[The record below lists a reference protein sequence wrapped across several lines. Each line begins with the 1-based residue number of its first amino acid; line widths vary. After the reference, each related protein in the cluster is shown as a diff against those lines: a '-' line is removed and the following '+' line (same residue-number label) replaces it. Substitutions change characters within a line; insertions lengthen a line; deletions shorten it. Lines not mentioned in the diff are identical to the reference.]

1 MILNPPPAR
10 SSGVHYVCT
19 GVAVV
24 AGAAEN
30 IMGGGGGGGVKRR
43 KNTAWWKGTGLCKRA
58 RGPRREEVVPALP
71 RCPSAARA
79 RLAASA

>member
-1 MILNPPPAR
+1 M
-10 SSGVHYVCT
+10 
-19 GVAVV
+19 
-24 AGAAEN
+24 
-30 IMGGGGGGGVKRR
+30 KRR